1 MRLAL
6 HSPRARS
13 PWWAGV
19 LARLSRDATCAVV
32 AGEGDAAEGV
42 AVYDVADDPAHGF
55 VYRALL
61 RRPGL
66 VVLEDWCLHRLVRA
80 ETAGRADAAAYRREA
95 RLCLGETGSFVAE
108 QVLAG
113 RGGALPGLLAWNERV
128 LAAALA
134 LGTTREE
141 VRSRAAHRLGERP
154 VRLLPE
160 DDTEAA
166 GDELLGLAGEVER
179 DADRLLRAARADC
192 APEGTLLG
200 LLLDELRPAALSL
213 GFPAVPPDVREAA
226 AGLVPEGR

>member
-1 MRLAL
+1 
-6 HSPRARS
+6 
-13 PWWAGV
+13 
-19 LARLSRDATCAVV
+19 VV

-42 AVYDVADDPAHGF
+42 PVYDVADDPAHGF

-80 ETAGRADAAAYRREA
+80 ETAGRGDTAAYRREA

-113 RGGALPGLLAWNERV
+113 RGGALPALLAWNERV
-128 LAAALA
+128 LAASLA
-134 LGTTREE
+134 LGTTREA

-154 VRLLPE
+154 VRLLAE
-160 DDTEAA
+160 DDVETAA
-166 GDELLGLAGEVER
+166 GELLALAGEVDR
-179 DADRLLRAARADC
+179 DAGRLQRAARADR
-192 APEGTLLG
+192 APDGTPLG
-200 LLLDELRPAALSL
+200 LLLDELRPAALAL
-213 GFPAVPPDVREAA
+213 GLPAVPQDACEAA

>member
-1 MRLAL
+1 
-6 HSPRARS
+6 
-13 PWWAGV
+13 
-19 LARLSRDATCAVV
+19 VV

-42 AVYDVADDPAHGF
+42 PVYDVADDPAHGF

-80 ETAGRADAAAYRREA
+80 ETAGRGDTAAYRREA

-113 RGGALPGLLAWNERV
+113 RGGALPALLAWNERV

-134 LGTTREE
+134 LGTTREA

-154 VRLLPE
+154 VRLLAE
-160 DDTEAA
+160 DDVETAA
-166 GDELLGLAGEVER
+166 GELLALAGEVDR
-179 DADRLLRAARADC
+179 DAGRLQRAARADR
-192 APEGTLLG
+192 APDGTPLG
-200 LLLDELRPAALSL
+200 LLLDELRPAALAL
-213 GFPAVPPDVREAA
+213 GLPAVPQDACEAA

>member
-1 MRLAL
+1 LKLAL

-13 PWWAGV
+13 RWWAGV
-19 LARLSRDATCAVV
+19 LARLSREATCAVV
-32 AGEGDAAEGV
+32 AGEGDVAEGV
-42 AVYDVADDPAHGF
+42 PVYDVADDPAHGF

-66 VVLEDWCLHRLVRA
+66 VVLEDWSLHRLVRA
-80 ETAGRADAAAYRREA
+80 ETAGRGDAAAYRREA

-113 RGGALPGLLAWNERV
+113 RGGALPALLPWNERV

-134 LGTTREE
+134 LATTREA
-141 VRSRAAHRLGERP
+141 VRGRAAHRLGERP
-154 VRLLPE
+154 VRLLAG
-160 DDTEAA
+160 DDAEAA
-166 GDELLGLAGEVER
+166 GGELLALAAEVDRDGER
-179 DADRLLRAARADC
+179 LQRAAGADR

-200 LLLDELRPAALSL
+200 LLLDELRPAALAL
-213 GFPAVPPDVREAA
+213 GLPAVPQDAREAA